1 MNEKKNID
9 SKSEEKLPPGGHT
22 SSLLFLAIGVI
33 FFVQSLQL
41 YQKDPSPSGAG
52 TFPMII
58 SGLLIVLTVID
69 FLQKLKQKTEVS
81 GLPAGEKLSVTLKY
95 LFPKDS
101 LVFLLMSIAF
111 YLTLEFGVSFM
122 IASPI
127 FLLISMCYLI
137 PHSFVKNLIYT
148 VVSCAAIYVIF
159 TMLFK
164 VSLP

>member
-69 FLQKLKQKTEVS
+69 FLQKLKKKTEVS
-81 GLPAGEKLSVTLKY
+81 GLPEGQPGISVNEYCFLSDAGVWRIIYDCFADLPADIDVL
-95 LFPKDS
+95 PDS
-101 LVFLLMSIAF
+101 
-111 YLTLEFGVSFM
+111 
-122 IASPI
+122 P
-127 FLLISMCYLI
+127 
-137 PHSFVKNLIYT
+137 
-148 VVSCAAIYVIF
+148 
-159 TMLFK
+159 
-164 VSLP
+164 